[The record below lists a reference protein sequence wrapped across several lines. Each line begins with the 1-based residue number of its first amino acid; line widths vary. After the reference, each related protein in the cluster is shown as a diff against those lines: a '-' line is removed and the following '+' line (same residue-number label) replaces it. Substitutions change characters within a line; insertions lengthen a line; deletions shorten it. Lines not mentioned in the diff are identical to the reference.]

1 MPKTKTKTKKQST
14 ALLGNVN
21 ATLVRQRSILG
32 TEIGVVVDE
41 RFRQATLP
49 MQAVSPFD
57 LVPVLDWC
65 QQVGSLRDDILGAS
79 VTFVPTGDDIAT
91 VTMHEAQAHTKMR
104 WNSAEIVGNLALAAD
119 DIAGQ
124 ARTCGLDVRMAQPA
138 EVAAHIDALRLSEQA
153 EETSS
158 AKHCVLTGEVSTTF
172 EILLDEV
179 DALAA
184 CIDVN
189 DELGLGAYVYVAARP
204 FETAHKAQCAAA
216 ITLVGTSVNECEA
229 LVGALFAALGPIH
242 RLRVRRMVGRPAV
255 MRAAA
260 SGIGVQA
267 WQHIAIE
274 GRNRAR

>member
-1 MPKTKTKTKKQST
+1 MPKTKTKKQSE
-14 ALLGNVN
+14 ALLAGVVGS
-21 ATLVRQRSILG
+21 LVRQRSILG
-32 TEIGVVVDE
+32 TELGVVVDE

-57 LVPVLDWC
+57 LAPVLDWC

-119 DIAGQ
+119 DIADQ

-138 EVAAHIDALRLSEQA
+138 EVAGHIDGLRLNEQA

-158 AKHCVLTGEVSTTF
+158 SAKHCVLNGEVSTTF

-184 CIDVN
+184 CIDAN

-204 FETAHKAQCAAA
+204 FETAHKARCAAA

-242 RLRVRRMVGRPAV
+242 RLRVRRMVGRPAA